1 MGRILKVM
9 SRFKVF
15 NPADYKMV
23 NGKVVP
29 KFQPG
34 GPYNPKGITATGD
47 EYDRSGNPG
56 EDFAIENAYSGT
68 KEEIEKW
75 AAEQGYPG
83 YGSAS
88 ASGVKDFEEVQVT
101 DASGNPY
108 VTAKGNYVY
117 DVSLGG
123 GKYQRVYKTSS
134 GEVIGS
140 EIGIKDANNSDP
152 KAQFSPEVQYKYY
165 KDSKG
170 APYSIVIDKN
180 NNAKGYGPSYGGY
193 DYKKEGW
200 EGDRTKHL
208 SRYEELLNN
217 PDNNDMVDAMYNEYK
232 EIAQQ
237 QGQTA
242 LDKEAFKKVLVR
254 GQRHNA
260 LVRDVY
266 GDEFALGE
274 MWDKGTGAG
283 YNKGDA
289 GYKSQVYRNTMEAL
303 GETPMSDDESL
314 QFQMAF
320 LAAYDQANQPDFQDR
335 FRKAGF
341 DTQAI
346 GDASSINDLRGGKLS
361 KLDSWYGNT
370 TAGYFFG
377 MSDPPE
383 EEKKKEDP
391 TKPEEVYYC
400 VEDDSGSR
408 VMGPFTPSDP
418 APPGATSGPS
428 NKETADKICNVKAQE
443 LEPSA
448 PAPDTW
454 FGNDVR
460 NYITGLG
467 QKMFKGRPG
476 LFQVDPAPYGYA
488 LESPDTLI
496 AATTGMSNQYNTMLQ
511 NTMAG
516 PAAAAASL
524 GAQGTFLNQLSQ
536 DIAGVQNRN
545 VDRLNQAYGQRA
557 QIDQNVNALNTQARK
572 QFLDESNIY
581 GQERVNA
588 MNKRAAMITN
598 LYNRGEENRFND
610 EMLRYMY
617 PQATYPNRLNM
628 GRTWDWSGQGKNPFL
643 PDTSG
648 SSGTTTAD
656 LNSGAFDAYNSAYEQ
671 HLGQYGDEE
680 AARKYAE
687 NVQKEY
693 YTRNRNASKQNQGYA
708 QARVRQNQSVTGKT
722 GGSMKFGA
730 NFTTPWGY

>member
-1 MGRILKVM
+1 M

-34 GPYNPKGITATGD
+34 GQYNPKGTTATGE
-47 EYDRSGNPG
+47 EYDRSGDPG
-56 EDFAIENAYSGT
+56 EDFAIENDYSGT

-75 AAEQGYPG
+75 AAAQGYPG
-83 YGSAS
+83 YGDDKLGEKYIKTDSQGFKHYKIADIDG
-88 ASGVKDFEEVQVT
+88 SGTSVYLIKDGDEVIETQT
-101 DASGNPY
+101 YQKDASGN
-108 VTAKGNYVY
+108 VIDDSFVR
-117 DVSLGG
+117 
-123 GKYQRVYKTSS
+123 RVYTENYAETYTGKANPQYT
-134 GEVIGS
+134 GIG
-140 EIGIKDANNSDP
+140 P
-152 KAQFSPEVQYKYY
+152 
-165 KDSKG
+165 
-170 APYSIVIDKN
+170 
-180 NNAKGYGPSYGGY
+180 GYAGY
-193 DYKKEGW
+193 EYRKKGW
-200 EGDRTKHL
+200 EGNEYQKNIDQYQK
-208 SRYEELLNN
+208 LLTDPKNKN
-217 PDNNDMVDAMYNEYK
+217 MVDAMYNRYK
-232 EIAQQ
+232 DKAAYNSLPVISRDQFVESLLEGQRQNALMLSVYGKDIADATYWDKPNTWASQHKNREGTNLKAYSDHQNQVYENAARELGFTAMDSDQAKQFQTAYNAASEIAN
-237 QGQTA
+237 TP
-242 LDKEAFKKVLVR
+242 
-254 GQRHNA
+254 
-260 LVRDVY
+260 
-266 GDEFALGE
+266 EFME
-274 MWDKGTGAG
+274 T
-283 YNKGDA
+283 
-289 GYKSQVYRNTMEAL
+289 YR
-303 GETPMSDDESL
+303 S
-314 QFQMAF
+314 
-320 LAAYDQANQPDFQDR
+320 
-335 FRKAGF
+335 AGF
-341 DTQAI
+341 EADPKGVKQP
-346 GDASSINDLRGGKLS
+346 GEPGYLSGVEGK
-361 KLDSWYGNT
+361 WGNT
-370 TAGYFFG
+370 TNRYLA
-377 MSDPPE
+377 SLREDIP

-391 TKPEEVYYC
+391 ANPEEVYYC

-545 VDRLNQAYGQRA
+545 VNRLNEAYGQRA
-557 QIDQNVNALNTQARK
+557 QIAQNVNALNTQARK

-588 MNKRAAMITN
+588 MNKRAAMIGN

-610 EMLRYMY
+610 EMLRSIY

-628 GRTWDWSGQGKNPFL
+628 GRTWDFSGQGKNPFL

-648 SSGTTTAD
+648 SSGETTVD
-656 LNSGAFDAYNSAYEQ
+656 LNAGAFDAYNTAYEQ
-671 HLGQYGDEE
+671 HLGQYGNEE
-680 AARKYAE
+680 AARQYAQ

-693 YTRNRNASKQNQGYA
+693 YTRNRNASNQNQGYA
-708 QARVRQNQSVTGKT
+708 QARVRQNQSATGKT

>member
-1 MGRILKVM
+1 M

-29 KFQPG
+29 KYQP
-34 GPYNPKGITATGD
+34 A
-47 EYDRSGNPG
+47 
-56 EDFAIENAYSGT
+56 GT
-68 KEEIEKW
+68 
-75 AAEQGYPG
+75 
-83 YGSAS
+83 
-88 ASGVKDFEEVQVT
+88 VKDFEEVQVT
-101 DASGNPY
+101 DASGNPK
-108 VTAKGNYVY
+108 TANGGTLYIY
-117 DVSLGG
+117 DVSLGD
-123 GKYQRVYKTSS
+123 GKVHRIFREKSEVDKGNMDSVVQSQEGTLNNAGTFTPTITYAYDIYDTPVSS
-134 GEVIGS
+134 
-140 EIGIKDANNSDP
+140 
-152 KAQFSPEVQYKYY
+152 KAKLAADQS
-165 KDSKG
+165 
-170 APYSIVIDKN
+170 PYSIAYEGDGSSGVSI
-180 NNAKGYGPSYGGY
+180 GYGPSYGGY
-193 DYKKEGW
+193 GYKQEGW
-200 EGDRTKHL
+200 KGDISSHIKD
-208 SRYEELLNN
+208 YENLLRSA
-217 PDNNDMVDAMYNEYK
+217 DNQDMVNSMYDKYK
-232 EIAQQ
+232 GVAQNA
-237 QGQTA
+237 G
-242 LDKEAFKKVLVR
+242 LPIMSKDEFVDILVR
-254 GQRHNA
+254 GQEDNA
-260 LVRDVY
+260 LIRDVY
-266 GDEFALGE
+266 GEEFA
-274 MWDKGTGAG
+274 TGALWDTG
-283 YNKGDA
+283 IQSGLSSSDPR
-289 GYKSQVYRNTMEAL
+289 YKSQMYYNVMNQL
-303 GETPMSDDESL
+303 GRTGMTEDESK
-314 QFQMAF
+314 QFQAAFMA
-320 LAAYDQANQPDFQDR
+320 ANNAVQNDPNFMDK

-341 DTQAI
+341 QTNPSGKIDE
-346 GDASSINDLRGGKLS
+346 DLGNISNIEG
-361 KLDSWYGNT
+361 WYGNT
-370 TAGYFFG
+370 TAGYLFTLAP
-377 MSDPPE
+377 PPE
-383 EEKKKEDP
+383 PEEKEEDP
-391 TKPEEVYYC
+391 TKPEQVYYC
-400 VEDDSGSR
+400 VKDDSGSR
-408 VMGPFTPSDP
+408 VIGPFAASDP
-418 APPGATSGPS
+418 APTGASSGPS
-428 NKETADKICNVKAQE
+428 SKEDAEKICNVKTQE
-443 LEPSA
+443 LEQSA

-588 MNKRAAMITN
+588 MNKRAAMITS

-610 EMLRYMY
+610 EMLRYIY

-628 GRTWDWSGQGKNPFL
+628 GKTWDWSGQGKNSFL

-656 LNSGAFDAYNSAYEQ
+656 LNSGAFDAYNAAYKA
-671 HLGQYGDEE
+671 HLDEYKDEE
-680 AARKYAE
+680 AARRYAE

-708 QARVRQNQSVTGKT
+708 QARLEQNQSVSGKT